1 MIKVVNLTKK
11 TKDKTIIDNLNY
23 DFLPSNLYQIRG
35 LNGTGKSTLLKLLGG
50 IVEPTDGLIFYGNK
64 KLDENTLVDLKQ
76 HSICY
81 IDQVHDLIYHKTV
94 LFNLQLESYILN
106 KDVEMETIKTALDKF
121 GLGDKLQTKIRNLS
135 GGERRIISFLKGYL
149 SHKDIILYDEITSNV
164 DRHNKNIMLQ
174 MIQEQVKSKTI
185 ILATN
190 EKIDHGIIIDI
201 NQPTTYQESIIY
213 EENNTKNV
221 ANESMLKR
229 KYHTFLSFGLE
240 YVLILMLIIFFVLVF
255 AIKATMLFTSY
266 GQIYYDN
273 YINNENEYIV
283 LNDNY
288 NKISEDHVFKEDI
301 HRIIKTSLNFGNQ
314 AKQMNISITNQIEID
329 EVIISR
335 HLVTNLGL
343 NIGDEIIIEGFT
355 YRIKNVIEPLN
366 ILNELDVI
374 FNSYPHTLENY
385 ELSRA
390 YFAYAPS
397 KDVFNTLISMG
408 IFSGYQ
414 FNFNENIT
422 LSINQALFYELIVNV
437 ILIFLTVSIIIILV
451 FYNRQIGMA
460 LWTTLYILFN
470 IGVTRQD
477 IQGVKN
483 QQISI
488 LLIATL
494 LLAIPLYNLSII
506 GLNQLISNVSDVQ
519 IIIFNKPLLGITAI
533 LLVLSI
539 LYILLSFKKTK
550 VHNLY

>member
-106 KDVEMETIKTALDKF
+106 KDVEMETIKTALEKF

>member
-50 IVEPTDGLIFYGNK
+50 IVKPTDGLIFYGNK